1 MVMRVSTSL
10 MYKKG
15 VQSITDHQANLTH
28 VQAQISSGKKILTPS
43 QDPTN
48 SARLMELDKQI
59 KLNDQYGRNN
69 VLATGRLSVEETALQ
84 ESGNI
89 LQRVR
94 VLTVQA
100 HNAALTSENRQ
111 AIAQEISQL
120 RQQLVDIANTKDSEG
135 AYLFSGFKEQ
145 TQPFT
150 NNSSGVVIYNG
161 DQGQRLLKVGP
172 SRDVAS
178 ADAGD
183 DVFMQV
189 RNGNG
194 QFQTDLTASNTG
206 SGQINGG
213 GVTDLAAFQS
223 TFMDHQYK
231 INFTVV
237 PDPSDPSKTITTFDV
252 RDETNT
258 IVNPPGASQPYTA
271 GQTISFS
278 GVQVEIEG
286 APANGDSFVVKPA
299 DNQSLFK
306 TLDNLL
312 VALNAPDGTVAT
324 RAVLYQSLDNA
335 LNNIDQGMLHLNQVR
350 GRIGGRMN
358 ALEAQ
363 DGVNQNFNL
372 QLKSLASKIGDVDYA
387 EAAAQLNAELVALQA
402 AQQSFVKIQGF
413 SLFDYMR

>member
-1 MVMRVSTSL
+1 MVMRISTHL

-15 VQSITDHQANLTH
+15 VQSITDHQSNLAK
-28 VQAQISSGKKILTPS
+28 VQEQISTGQKILKPAD
-43 QDPTN
+43 DPTN
-48 SARLMELDKQI
+48 SARLMELNKQI
-59 KLNDQYGRNN
+59 KLNEQYGRNIT
-69 VLATGRLSVEETALQ
+69 LANGRLSVEETALQ
-84 ESGNI
+84 ESDNI

-100 HNAALTSENRQ
+100 HNAALTAENRQ
-111 AIAQEISQL
+111 TIAQEVSQL

-135 AYLFSGFKEQ
+135 AYLFAGFKEQ

-150 NNSSGVVIYNG
+150 NDSSGTVTYSG

-172 SRDVAS
+172 SREVAS

-183 DVFMQV
+183 DVFMLI

-213 GVTDLAAFQS
+213 GVTDLAAFQN
-223 TFMDHQYK
+223 TFMGHQYK
-231 INFTVV
+231 IAFTVV

-252 RDETNT
+252 RDEANA

-271 GQTISFS
+271 GQAISFN
-278 GVQVEIEG
+278 GVQIEIEG
-286 APANGDSFVVKPA
+286 TPANGDRFVVKPA
-299 DNQSLFK
+299 ENQSLFK

-312 VALNAPDGTVAT
+312 VALNAPDGTTAT

-335 LNNIDQGMLHLNQVR
+335 LNNIDQGMLHLNEVR

-358 ALEAQ
+358 SLDAQ
-363 DGVNQNFNL
+363 ENVNQDFNVQL
-372 QLKSLASKIGDVDYA
+372 QTLASKIGDLDYA
-387 EAAAQLNAELVALQA
+387 EAASRLNEEMVALQA
-402 AQQSFVKIQGF
+402 AQQSFAKIQGL
-413 SLFDYMR
+413 SLFNYIS